1 MACSGKDEGS
11 SCQWGAGAA
20 PGVTGDPY
28 RPLYHFTPLSGWMN
42 DPAGLVYHAG
52 EWHLF
57 YQHNPHRAV
66 WSNIHWGHAVSADLV
81 RWEHLPTALQ
91 PHPVLGMVF
100 TGSAVKDR
108 HNTSG
113 FCKHK
118 EGCLVA
124 LFTHA
129 MGQDGAQ
136 KQSLAYSNDRG
147 RTWTLYD
154 KNPVIPNPGIKDFRD
169 PRVFWHTQDA
179 QWKMVLAA
187 GDRAKLYSSSD
198 LRRWTGISDFGP
210 LSGFP
215 GGAWECP
222 DLFPLP
228 IKGGAEK
235 WVLKVDVSPGIGQAG
250 HSRYL
255 VGRFDGARFINE
267 GPKTGL
273 PLDSGADFYAAQTFS
288 DAPGGRRVW
297 IAWQNNWLYAL
308 NTPTGAWRGA
318 ISIPREL
325 SLAQEGSSVFLLQQP
340 VKELAN
346 LRTAC
351 SFRLDQPRPIGE
363 ANKLLEEVLGDA
375 LEVILELAPGAGG
388 DAGLSVLQGPGGETR
403 VGYDRAKGVV
413 YLDRR
418 QSGDVSFHKGFAAR
432 HEAAL
437 PLSAGSM
444 RLHIFVDRSSVEVF
458 GGGGRVVLTDT
469 IYPAPGST
477 GLSLYSNGGGSATVR
492 ALEVFELR

>member
-1 MACSGKDEGS
+1 
-11 SCQWGAGAA
+11 
-20 PGVTGDPY
+20 
-28 RPLYHFTPLSGWMN
+28 MN

-81 RWEHLPTALQ
+81 RWTHLPTALQ

-100 TGSAVKDR
+100 TGSAIVDR

-113 FCKHK
+113 FCQQK

-147 RTWTLYD
+147 RTWTLHA
-154 KNPVIPNPGIKDFRD
+154 KNPVISNPGIKDFRD
-169 PRVFWHTQDA
+169 PRVLWHAPSTQ
-179 QWKMVLAA
+179 WVMVLAA
-187 GDRAKLYSSSD
+187 GDRAKFYGSSD
-198 LRRWTGISDFGP
+198 LQQWTWISDFGP
-210 LSGFP
+210 LAGFP
-215 GGAWECP
+215 TGAWECP
-222 DLFPLP
+222 DLFSLSLE
-228 IKGGAEK
+228 GAGEK

-250 HSRYL
+250 HSRTF
-255 VGRFDGARFINE
+255 VGRFDGRQFTNE

-288 DAPGGRRVW
+288 GAPDGRQVW

-308 NTPTGAWRGA
+308 NTPTSTWRGA
-318 ISIPREL
+318 MSLPREL
-325 SLAQEGSSVFLLQQP
+325 SLRQEGSGTVLLQRP

-346 LRTAC
+346 LRTGC
-351 SFRLDQPRPIGE
+351 SFRLDQPRPINGASDLLGE
-363 ANKLLEEVLGDA
+363 VRGDS
-375 LEVILELAPGAGG
+375 LEVVLELAPGPATE
-388 DAGLSVLQGPGGETR
+388 AGLSVLQGPGGETR
-403 VGYDRAKGVV
+403 IGYDSAKGVV

-418 QSGDVSFHKGFAAR
+418 QSGDVGFHKGFAAR
-432 HEAAL
+432 HQAAL
-437 PLSAGSM
+437 PLSEGRV

-458 GGGGRVVLTDT
+458 GGNGRVVLTDT

-477 GLSLYSNGGGSATVR
+477 GLSLHSNSGGDATVH